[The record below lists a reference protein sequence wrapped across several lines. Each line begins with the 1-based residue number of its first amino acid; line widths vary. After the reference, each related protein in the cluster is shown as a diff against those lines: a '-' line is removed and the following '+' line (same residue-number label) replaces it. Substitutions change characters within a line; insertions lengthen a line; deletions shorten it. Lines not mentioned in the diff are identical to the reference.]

1 MLSFTRHYR
10 FDTPNFDRA
19 KLQNNVKRIL
29 WITICI
35 LLPVISFT
43 AAKPPRD
50 SYRIKTVVIDPG
62 HGGHDSGCLGSSAKE
77 KHVALEIAL
86 KLGKLIEQN
95 YPDIKVIFTRKTDV
109 FIPLHERADIAN
121 RNHADLFICV
131 HLNSGNKVAYGAETY
146 VMGLHKT
153 EDNLNVA
160 KRENASILLEDDYK
174 TQYDGFDPNSP
185 EANIIFSL
193 YQNQFMHQ
201 SLSFASKIQDQFEEY
216 AGRNNR
222 GVKQAGFLVL
232 YKTAMPSVLIESGFL
247 THDMEEKYL
256 DSDKGESTIATS
268 IFRAFREYK
277 IDMESS
283 NEERNGSTKEN
294 KNKSIEETKAVIPT
308 KKEKLEVKKDTST
321 IQDRTDSTPD
331 PINSDD
337 LKDQEEKHVT
347 KKVLPTQVKE
357 TKSSSKPTITKEIK
371 NVAEPKPKTE
381 KIGANSTNSLEKE
394 NNSVYFTVQIGAST
408 NPSKD
413 DANFFKNK
421 EVKGVK
427 CSDGYTRYVVGS
439 YDNANAA
446 RKRQSQL
453 KTTGYKDAFIT
464 ALNGNKRITV
474 QEAELMLKR

>member
-1 MLSFTRHYR
+1 M
-10 FDTPNFDRA
+10 
-19 KLQNNVKRIL
+19 
-29 WITICI
+29 
-35 LLPVISFT
+35 LPVISIT

-62 HGGHDSGCLGSSAKE
+62 HGGHDSGCLGSSSKE

-86 KLGKLIEQN
+86 KLGKQIEQT
-95 YPDIKVIFTRKTDV
+95 YPDVKVIFTRKTDV

-277 IDMESS
+277 IDMEST
-283 NEERNGSTKEN
+283 NEERNGSAKEN
-294 KNKSIEETKAVIPT
+294 KTKSIEETKVVIPT
-308 KKEKLEVKKDTST
+308 KKDKLEVKKDTST
-321 IQDRTDSTPD
+321 ILNHSDSTPD
-331 PINSDD
+331 LIKSGD
-337 LKDQEEKHVT
+337 LKDTAEKNVAKT
-347 KKVLPTQVKE
+347 VLPIAVKE
-357 TKSSSKPTITKEIK
+357 TKSNSKPAIAKEIK
-371 NVAEPKPKTE
+371 TVAVAKPKIE
-381 KIGANSTNSLEKE
+381 KVVANVENSSEKE
-394 NNSVYFTVQIGAST
+394 NNSIYFTVQIGAST
-408 NPSKD
+408 NPTKD
-413 DANFFKNK
+413 DANFLKNK

-427 CSDGYTRYVVGS
+427 CSDGYTRYVIGF
-439 YDNANAA
+439 YDNAIAA

-453 KTTGYKDAFIT
+453 KTTGYKDSFIT
-464 ALNGNKRITV
+464 AINGNKRITV